1 MIRAPIINTAL
12 NAASTLRQVLS
23 GKNAFEEVISARGA
37 QELCLRDVSSAPLW
51 LLACR
56 RARGRAEKAFATG
69 CPTEVANSIAHWSEL
84 HRFGEASALHGINS

>member
-56 RARGRAEKAFATG
+56 RARGHAEKAFATG
-69 CPTEVANSIAHWSEL
+69 CPTEVATSLARWSEL
-84 HRFGEASALHGINS
+84 TRFGQACDLHR